1 MAGGLER
8 KDLLTN
14 SCYSSRM
21 TRVNPEEYLEAL
33 QKSDLLRSI
42 KMNRK
47 NAKTWIPYAR
57 HVKRAGELNAAKIV
71 IEEGCK
77 VCPTDEYV

>member
-1 MAGGLER
+1 M
-8 KDLLTN
+8 
-14 SCYSSRM
+14 
-21 TRVNPEEYLEAL
+21 NPEEYLEAL
-33 QKSDLLRSI
+33 QKSDLFRSI

-71 IEEGCK
+71 IKEGCK